1 MPWYNTIAGDP
12 NEFHTDTRVPAVGS
26 PVTAQ
31 SVEYSTQDLLDN
43 TANLKVTKAELDG
56 GNTFTGTQVFTD
68 PAQFPGGIVADQVE
82 FTTPIRIT
90 RWIPSYAFRLA
101 RRLHPDRATFEI
113 PDYAASSD
121 PHSWTFRVTDF
132 VPSLLSH
139 GSLFWNLELQGNY
152 RVDLQDSYYRFS
164 RESGE
169 PGGSWFVQSFIHGS
183 GPSEHV
189 RGNFENFSFITANM
203 FDLPLWTEGANTGPR
218 YIECENIL
226 SPKILEPSIGCRSDS
241 SNGDVVR
248 FFGLN
253 LAIDVYG
260 GMTRGA

>member
-43 TANLKVTKAELDG
+43 TANLKTTKAEIAG

-82 FTTPIRIT
+82 FTTPRRIT
-90 RWIPSYAFRLA
+90 RWIPSYAFRFA
-101 RRLHPDRATFEI
+101 RRLRPDGATFEI
-113 PDYAASSD
+113 PDSPYVD
-121 PHSWTFRVTDF
+121 DQVWTFEVTDDS
-132 VPSLLSH
+132 SLLASH

-152 RVDLQDSYYRFS
+152 RVDLQDSYYRFT
-164 RESGE
+164 RRSGE
-169 PGGSWFVQSFIHGS
+169 PGGDWVVQSFIHGS
-183 GPSEHV
+183 GPSDHF
-189 RGNFENFSFITANM
+189 RGNIENFSFAATNM
-203 FDLPLWTEGANTGPR
+203 YDLPLWTDGPEAGPR

-226 SPKILEPSIGCRSDS
+226 SPRILEPSIATEAGS

-260 GMTRGA
+260 GMIRGA